1 MIRLVAECGLQGGD
15 RDQGADVSATCIPS
29 SAPPA
34 PYVDTMPRVAL
45 LFTAAAA
52 VVAAPSKRGLSAAHS
67 PAHAATF
74 CADLAA
80 AQTAGTLSWTYSWAL
95 SPPDESCG
103 ALRAV
108 PFEPMIW
115 GAKDARNASG
125 LWLSPQTTHLLA
137 FNEPNGKDQSNLTPA
152 EAAALWPA
160 VVAVA
165 RAHNLS
171 LVAPVPSGTDT
182 AWLDAFLAA
191 CDGSVADVDVVAL
204 HPYSCTA
211 AALKNALA
219 AWGKFGKPLWVTEF
233 NCGDGAKN
241 ATAAEHLVWMKTA
254 LPILDADAR
263 IERYAWMS
271 ARNDKV
277 PGAALFDGAGGAMT
291 ALGRVYF
298 SAGASRLG

>member
-1 MIRLVAECGLQGGD
+1 MTRA
-15 RDQGADVSATCIPS
+15 
-29 SAPPA
+29 
-34 PYVDTMPRVAL
+34 AL
-45 LFTAAAA
+45 LIFAVTAAAA
-52 VVAAPSKRGLSAAHS
+52 AAPSKRGLSAAHS
-67 PAHAATF
+67 PLHAATF

-80 AQTAGTLSWTYSWAL
+80 AQATGALSWTYSWAL
-95 SPPDESCG
+95 SPPDESCS
-103 ALRAV
+103 ALEEV

-115 GAKDARNASG
+115 GSKNARNASDF
-125 LWLSPQTTHLLA
+125 WSSPLTTHLLT

-165 RAHNLS
+165 RAHKLS

-182 AWLDAFLAA
+182 AWLDSFFSA
-191 CDGSVADVDVVAL
+191 CDGCAADIEVIAL
-204 HPYSCTA
+204 HPYSCTV

-233 NCGDGAKN
+233 NCGDGARN
-241 ATAAEHLVWMKTA
+241 ASAAEHLAWMKAA

-263 IERYAWMS
+263 VKRYAWMS
-271 ARNDKV
+271 ARNNKV

-298 SAGASRLG
+298 S

>member
-1 MIRLVAECGLQGGD
+1 MARTVF
-15 RDQGADVSATCIPS
+15 
-29 SAPPA
+29 
-34 PYVDTMPRVAL
+34 L
-45 LFTAAAA
+45 LFAAAA
-52 VVAAPSKRGLSAAHS
+52 AAAPSKRGLSAAHT

-80 AQTAGTLSWTYSWAL
+80 AQTSRTLSWTYSWAL

-103 ALRAV
+103 ALREV

-115 GAKDARNASG
+115 GAKSALNATS
-125 LWLSPQTTHLLA
+125 LWYNPLTTHLLT

-165 RAHNLS
+165 RSHNLS

-182 AWLDAFLAA
+182 VWLDSFFSA
-191 CDGSVADVDVVAL
+191 CGCAADVDVIAL
-204 HPYSCTA
+204 HPYSCTIA
-211 AALKNALA
+211 SLKSALA
-219 AWGKFGKPLWVTEF
+219 AWGKYSKPLWVTEF

-241 ATAAEHLVWMKTA
+241 STAAEHLVWMKAA
-254 LPILDADAR
+254 LPVLDADVR
-263 IERYAWMS
+263 VERYAWMS
-271 ARNDKV
+271 GRNDKV

-298 SAGASRLG
+298 GLSS